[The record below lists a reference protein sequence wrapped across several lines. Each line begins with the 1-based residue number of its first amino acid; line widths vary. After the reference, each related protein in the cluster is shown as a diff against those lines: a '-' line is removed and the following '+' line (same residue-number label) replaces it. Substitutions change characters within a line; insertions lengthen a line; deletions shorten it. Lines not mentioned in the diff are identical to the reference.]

1 ISSLAALIAATFA
14 PVFTAMLYSVRHP
27 YFAAVL
33 IVAAILVLRH
43 RSNIAKLLTGTEG
56 RIGERAS

>member
-1 ISSLAALIAATFA
+1 
-14 PVFTAMLYSVRHP
+14 VHHP

-33 IVAAILVLRH
+33 ILSAILVLRH
-43 RSNIAKLLTGTEG
+43 RSNIAKLLAGTEG